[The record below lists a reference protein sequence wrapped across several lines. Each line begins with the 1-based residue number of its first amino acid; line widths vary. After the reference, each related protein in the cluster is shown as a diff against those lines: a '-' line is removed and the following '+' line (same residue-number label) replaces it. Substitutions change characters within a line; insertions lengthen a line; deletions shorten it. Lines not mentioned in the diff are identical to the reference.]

1 MTILDRPGDCMSRTP
16 LSNRA
21 LSDDG
26 RKTPLGN
33 RVLPAKDK
41 TPLSTRIVKTP
52 QANQVLPAVDADQQ
66 LLDVL
71 RSLNLAVAVVA
82 VARERCYTHP
92 GTKLSPRVV
101 SDALLHLKDAVQLL
115 DQMRRSG
122 G

>member
-1 MTILDRPGDCMSRTP
+1 MSRTP

-21 LSDDG
+21 LPDDG

-33 RVLPAKDK
+33 RVLPAKEK

-52 QANQVLPAVDADQQ
+52 QANQALPPEDVDKH

-92 GTKLSPRVV
+92 GAKLSPRVA
-101 SDALLHLKDAVQLL
+101 SDALLHLKDAVGLL
-115 DQMRRSG
+115 DQLRKSVE
-122 G
+122 

>member
-1 MTILDRPGDCMSRTP
+1 MSRTP

-21 LSDDG
+21 LPDDG

-33 RVLPAKDK
+33 RVLPAKEK
-41 TPLSTRIVKTP
+41 TPLSTRIVKDKTP
-52 QANQVLPAVDADQQ
+52 QANRVLPPVDVDQQ

-92 GTKLSPRVV
+92 GAKLSPRVA
-101 SDALLHLKDAVQLL
+101 SDALLHLKDAAGLL
-115 DQMRRSG
+115 DQLRKSVE
-122 G
+122 